1 MKKLYHI
8 VIYLSFIFLCV
19 ALYKADYLNIPEIHS
34 FFLLFCSLFF
44 LFAGFIGN
52 ALSLKKT
59 LDIVGFRI
67 GIHESIAGVGLTI
80 FGKYIPGKIWM
91 VFGLSSYIAAKGNH
105 DLRQLT
111 ILSLDVQI
119 ISLWTGLFLGFIGLL
134 IFDGFHL
141 WGCLVIGLWLCL
153 SLVIFSRFLHLLI
166 IKIYNFLFRKDIVT
180 FQLLAQQ
187 VFRLVPWY
195 CGYWMLWAIGFYLQI
210 ISLTNVEIS
219 FFSGLGFPLAGTLGI
234 LAIIAPGGLG
244 VREGVLTGYL
254 ALVGLPINEAT
265 TIAISTRLWFLGG
278 EVLIFFTGWILHQF
292 SK

>member
-1 MKKLYHI
+1 MKKFYHI
-8 VIYLSFIFLCV
+8 FIYFSFIFLCIT
-19 ALYKADYLNIPEIHS
+19 LYKADYLYIPEIHS

-44 LFAGFIGN
+44 VFAGFIGN
-52 ALSLKKT
+52 AFSLKKT

-67 GIHESIAGVGLTI
+67 GLNESIAGVGLTI

-91 VFGLSSYIAAKGNH
+91 VLGLSSYIAAKSKN

-119 ISLWTGLFLGFIGLL
+119 ISLWTGLFIGFIGLL
-134 IFDGFHL
+134 ILDGFHL
-141 WGCLVIGLWLCL
+141 WGYFVIALWLGL
-153 SLVIFSRFLHLLI
+153 GLIIFSKFLHLLI

-180 FQLLAQQ
+180 FQLSAKQ
-187 VFRLVPWY
+187 VFRLVPYY
-195 CGYWMLWAIGFYLQI
+195 CGYWMLWSIGFYLQI
-210 ISLTNVEIS
+210 MSLTNTEIS
-219 FFSGLGFPLAGTLGI
+219 FSSGLGFPLAGSLGI

-244 VREGVLTGYL
+244 VREGILTGYL
-254 ALVGLPINEAT
+254 SLSGLPINEAT

-278 EVLIFFTGWILHQF
+278 EVIIFVTGWTLHQF